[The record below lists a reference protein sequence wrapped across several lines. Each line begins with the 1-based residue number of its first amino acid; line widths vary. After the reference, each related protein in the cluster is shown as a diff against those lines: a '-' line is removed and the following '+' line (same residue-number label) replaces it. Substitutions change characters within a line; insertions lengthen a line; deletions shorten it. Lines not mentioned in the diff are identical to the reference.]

1 MAETKAVVEKDLTA
15 LTQKQFDVLMAMREL
30 SGDYTYVEVAEKL
43 GKADTNGH
51 KAGVNLIINGLIKR
65 DLAVRSEGVEV
76 EVTDA
81 EGKAVKK
88 TVKFVS
94 LTDLGA
100 NGIFHVA

>member
-30 SGDYTYVEVAEKL
+30 HGDYTYVEVAEKL

-88 TVKFVS
+88 IVKFVS

>member
-1 MAETKAVVEKDLTA
+1 MAETKVVVEKDLTA

-30 SGDYTYVEVAEKL
+30 HGDYTYVEVAEKL

-65 DLAVRSEGVEV
+65 GLVVRSEGVEV

-81 EGKAVKK
+81 EGNAKK
-88 TVKFVS
+88 KIVKFVS
-94 LTDLGA
+94 LTDMGA

>member
-1 MAETKAVVEKDLTA
+1 MAEKKVVEKDLTA
-15 LTQKQFDVLMAMREL
+15 LTQNQYDVLMAMRAL

-43 GKADTNGH
+43 GKADTRGH
-51 KAGVNLIINGLIKR
+51 KSGINLVINGLIKR
-65 DLAVRSEGVEV
+65 GLVARSEGVEV

-81 EGKAVKK
+81 EGKAKKK

>member
-1 MAETKAVVEKDLTA
+1 MAEKKVVEKDLTA
-15 LTQKQFDVLMAMREL
+15 LTQNQYDVLMAMRAL

-51 KAGVNLIINGLIKR
+51 KAGVNLVINGLVKR
-65 DLAVRSEGVEV
+65 GLVVRSEGVEV

-81 EGKAVKK
+81 EGKAKKK
-88 TVKFVS
+88 TVKFVT

>member
-15 LTQKQFDVLMAMREL
+15 LTQNQYDVLMAMRAL

-43 GKADTNGH
+43 GKADTQGH
-51 KAGVNLIINGLIKR
+51 KSGVNLVINGLIKR
-65 DLAVRSEGVEV
+65 GLAVRSEGVEV

-81 EGKAVKK
+81 EGNAKK
-88 TVKFVS
+88 KIVKFVS
-94 LTDLGA
+94 LTDMGA